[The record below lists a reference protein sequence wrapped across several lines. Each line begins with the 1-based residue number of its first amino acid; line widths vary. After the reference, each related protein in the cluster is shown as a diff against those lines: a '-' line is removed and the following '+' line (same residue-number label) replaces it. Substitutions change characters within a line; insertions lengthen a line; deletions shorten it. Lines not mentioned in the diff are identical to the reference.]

1 MSSLAFE
8 PWGSQIGTSMRQGES
23 KATKSAAMAAHGVV
37 VVFSSDDGE
46 RQQQQKITLS
56 MYLGWLTKY

>member
-23 KATKSAAMAAHGVV
+23 KATKSAAMMAG
-37 VVFSSDDGE
+37 GI
-46 RQQQQKITLS
+46 QGCCCI
-56 MYLGWLTKY
+56 

>member
-23 KATKSAAMAAHGVV
+23 KAEEQELTEKQSEPVN
-37 VVFSSDDGE
+37 SDCE
-46 RQQQQKITLS
+46 
-56 MYLGWLTKY
+56 MCA